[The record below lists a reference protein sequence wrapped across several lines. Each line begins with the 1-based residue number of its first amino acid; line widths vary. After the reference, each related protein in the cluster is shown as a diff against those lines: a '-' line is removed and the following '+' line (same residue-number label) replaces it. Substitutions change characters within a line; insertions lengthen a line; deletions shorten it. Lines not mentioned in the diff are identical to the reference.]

1 MKLFFNVDVHPF
13 YNEVRF
19 EVTNGIDKL
28 SHTDKYTNGIED
40 WGSFIFD
47 GKQYDWSICHSYGQ
61 SPQDL
66 VQIYEC
72 DIQNNYKTD
81 YNKPLKNKWVRI
93 FI

>member
-47 GKQYDWSICHSYGQ
+47 GKQYDWNINHTHGNDV
-61 SPQDL
+61 QDL
-66 VQIYEC
+66 VSV
-72 DIQNNYKTD
+72 
-81 YNKPLKNKWVRI
+81 YNVDSETFNTEYDKPLKNKWVRI